1 LLFTHTDMAKYG
13 KTFWGKEW
21 LNALSNIDYGNRLPR
36 GSSYASKGA
45 VTSVI
50 INHNNIQAN
59 VQGSR
64 PKPYKVLISVPEF
77 TPGQQATLTD
87 LLAGNPAWLASLLN
101 RQLPP
106 ELLSLSRQ
114 RGIYIFPTQWSDLQM
129 SCSCPDFAVP
139 CKHLAAVVYVL
150 ANEID
155 LNPMLVLQLHGYD
168 AAAALQGRQVDITSS
183 LTEPVEDLLTHLESY
198 QPQPLTINEEVFTH
212 IDLAAIPFIG
222 DSFLG
227 LLPAATPFH
236 PGDFKSLLLAHL
248 KYVRKAETYLTQ
260 IWRGKIDLHPETCI
274 EAVVLIKD
282 NWQQAWLR
290 LFYEQKT
297 KEVRLTEWISQT
309 LQDDASLVTRWPP
322 ALQLLHTYLR
332 LALKLLTQSALVP
345 KLYRAADMHL
355 VQWEPLLQNEIVRNA
370 LQPFI
375 RFTPMGLLQV
385 EKGKN
390 KFAVFPQEETALRL
404 IGVFIG
410 SILKE
415 VAWQSSRFDQSD
427 YFQQLFFGEPMSL
440 PRPLKPDQIF
450 PSLQLWLRMLHLSQL
465 DWVPVIQI
473 EEDFPDFRLAVA
485 VRQRQ
490 SETMQAPVPL
500 HKFKKE
506 EKYQQQKLPVIK
518 DLMLLQEHFPD
529 IGKIVNSEQELQL
542 HYDPEKF
549 AGVLL
554 QMLPLLGLL
563 GMEVLLPKSLRHL
576 VKPQASLRLS
586 TAGKDKVRSWL
597 DLQNLLNFDWQVAIG
612 DESINIQE
620 FLKLVK
626 GAKGIVKLRDRFI
639 HLTTE
644 DLEKLMK
651 QLQKPPTLPKQ
662 EAMRV
667 LFSEEYQGVPI
678 QVTKELRAILKELT
692 SVKAIAPPDNLQA
705 TLRPYQQRG
714 YEWLYKNSRVGFGS
728 ILADDMGLG
737 KTLQA
742 IALLLKLKSDN
753 QLAKAKALVVAPT
766 TLLTN
771 WGRELEKFAPDL
783 AFAIYH
789 GPNRNLKSLDGQD
802 IMLTSYGTIRS
813 DAEKLNGHKWQVLI
827 IDEAQNIKNQ
837 DTAQTKAVKSL
848 KASLKI
854 ALSGTPVENRLS
866 EYWSIFDFTNKGF
879 LGTASFFQEY
889 FARSISLDHDHQ
901 KLAAFRKLTEPFVL
915 RRLKTDKTIISDLP
929 DKIEN
934 NLYCSLAKEQA
945 AIYENVVNQA
955 MQQVEES
962 EGIERKGLVL
972 KMMTALKQVC
982 NHPYQY
988 LKKGK
993 RDPAHSGKLQL
1004 LLDVLRP
1011 ILENGEKT
1019 LIFTQY
1025 KEMGELL
1032 VQFLEQ
1038 EFGAAPL
1045 FLHGSQSRQQ
1055 RDELV
1060 HAFQN
1065 FRHHRIFILS
1075 LKAGGTG
1082 LNLTAAQNVV
1092 HYDLWWN
1099 PAVEAQATDRAYR
1112 IGQNKNVMVY
1122 RLLSKGTL
1130 EEKIDDMI
1138 RAKRELAELTV
1149 GAGEKWLGE
1158 LSNKDL
1164 RDLVKLSTQVE
1175 SEAG

>member
-1 LLFTHTDMAKYG
+1 MAKYG

-45 VTSVI
+45 VTSVT
-50 INHNNIQAN
+50 INQNNIQAK

-64 PKPYKVLISVPEF
+64 PRPYKVLISVPQF
-77 TPGQQATLTD
+77 TRSQQEILTD

-106 ELLSLSRQ
+106 DLFSLARQ
-114 RGIYIFPTQWSDLQM
+114 RGIYIFPNQWSDLEM
-129 SCSCPDFAVP
+129 DCSCPDFAVP
-139 CKHLAAVVYVL
+139 CKHLAAVVYIL

-168 AAAALQGRQVDITSS
+168 AAAALQSRQIDIAGS
-183 LTEPVEDLLTHLESY
+183 LTEPVEDLFTHLESY
-198 QPQPLTINEEVFTH
+198 QPQPLSINEEVFTQ
-212 IDLAAIPFIG
+212 IDLAQIPFIG
-222 DSFLG
+222 DSFLN
-227 LLPAATPFH
+227 LLPVATPFH
-236 PGDFKSLLLAHL
+236 PGDFKSLVLAHL
-248 KYVRKAETYLTQ
+248 KYVRKAEVNLVQ
-260 IWRGKIDLHPETCI
+260 VWRKKTGLELNTCTEGFVTIDQ
-274 EAVVLIKD
+274 
-282 NWQQAWLR
+282 NWQQARLR
-290 LFYEQKT
+290 LFYEHHT
-297 KEVRLTEWISQT
+297 KEIRLIEWISET
-309 LQDDASLVTRWPP
+309 LKEDAAFVAGWPP
-322 ALQLLHTYLR
+322 ALQLLHAYLR

-345 KLYRAADMHL
+345 KLFRAADTHL
-355 VQWEPLLQNEIVRNA
+355 VQWEPLLQNEAVKAA

-375 RFTPMGLLQV
+375 RFTPAGLLQA
-385 EKGKN
+385 ETGKN
-390 KFAVFPQEETALRL
+390 KFSVFKPAETALRL
-404 IGVFIG
+404 TGVFIG
-410 SILKE
+410 AILKE
-415 VAWQSSRFDQSD
+415 VTWQSSRFDQND
-427 YFQQLFFGEPMSL
+427 YFQQLFFGETLPL
-440 PRPLKPDQIF
+440 PRTLKPDQVF
-450 PSLQLWLRMLHLSQL
+450 PTLQLWLRMLHLSQR
-465 DWVPVIQI
+465 DWVPVIQV
-473 EEDFPDFRLAVA
+473 EEDFPEFRLSVA
-485 VRQRQ
+485 VRQREGPTLQ
-490 SETMQAPVPL
+490 TPVPL
-500 HKFKKE
+500 HQFKKE
-506 EKYQQQKLPVIK
+506 KQYQEQKLPVIK

-529 IGKIVNSEQELQL
+529 IARVVNTERELHL
-542 HYDPEKF
+542 RYDPENF
-549 AGVLL
+549 ADVLL
-554 QMLPLLGLL
+554 KILPLLGLL
-563 GMEVLLPKSLRHL
+563 GMEILLPKSLRHL
-576 VKPQASLRLS
+576 VKPQAALRLS
-586 TAGKDKVRSWL
+586 TSAKDKVRSWL
-597 DLQNLLNFDWQVAIG
+597 DLQNLLDFDWQVALG
-612 DESINIQE
+612 EEALDARE

-626 GAKGIVKLRDRFI
+626 DATGIVKLRDRFI
-639 HLTTE
+639 HLTPE

-651 QLQKPPTLPKQ
+651 QLQKPPTLSKH

-667 LFSEEYQGVPI
+667 LFAEEFQGVPI
-678 QVTKELRAILKELT
+678 QVTGELRAILKELT
-692 SVKAIAPPDNLQA
+692 SVKAIAPPISLKA

-737 KTLQA
+737 KTLQT
-742 IALLLKLKSDN
+742 IALLLKLKTDN

-771 WGRELEKFAPDL
+771 WSRELQKFAPDL
-783 AFAIYH
+783 AYAIYH
-789 GPNRNLKSLDGQD
+789 GPNRDLKKFDGQD
-802 IMLTSYGTIRS
+802 IMLTSYGTTRS
-813 DAEKLNGHKWQVLI
+813 DAEKLNQIKWQVLI
-827 IDEAQNIKNQ
+827 IDEAQNIKNH
-837 DTAQTKAVKSL
+837 DTAQTKAIKSI
-848 KASLKI
+848 KANLKI

-879 LGTASFFQEY
+879 LGTPKFFQDY
-889 FARSISLDHDHQ
+889 FARPISLDHDHQ
-901 KLAAFRKLTEPFVL
+901 KLAVFRKLTEPFVL
-915 RRLKTDKTIISDLP
+915 RRLKTDKSIISDLP

-945 AIYENVVNQA
+945 AVYENVVNQA

-962 EGIERKGLVL
+962 EGITRKGLVL

-988 LKKGK
+988 LKEGK
-993 RDPAHSGKLQL
+993 RDPNHSGKLQL

-1011 ILENGEKT
+1011 IVENREKT

-1045 FLHGSQSRQQ
+1045 FLHGSQTREQ

-1060 HAFQN
+1060 NAFQN

-1112 IGQNKNVMVY
+1112 IGQKQNVMVY

-1138 RAKRELAELTV
+1138 RAKKELADLTV

-1158 LSNKDL
+1158 LSNKEL
-1164 RDLVKLSTQVE
+1164 RNLVKLSAQVE
-1175 SEAG
+1175 NEV